1 MLYRAQFIRGVFIMA
16 FKEYDLTQS
25 IEDMNA
31 RQLRL
36 YISRGA
42 AQANERLKTMKD
54 IPEYLAD
61 IQEDER
67 LKGHIS
73 SSGNFL
79 QGTSSMSKKEM
90 QDYAKQLRDFNFM
103 NTKSKYARDVE

>member
-1 MLYRAQFIRGVFIMA
+1 MA

-25 IEDMNA
+25 IEEMNA

-54 IPEYLAD
+54 IPAYLAD

-73 SSGNFL
+73 SSGDFL
-79 QGTSSMSKKEM
+79 QGTSNMNKKEM
-90 QDYAKQLRDFNFM
+90 QEYANNVSIKRLIKVDLPVR
-103 NTKSKYARDVE
+103 TGPTTPI